1 VVKVFNS
8 LNETRGT
15 SNLIVLIGAIFPFVV
30 DLPIKSLGMMDQ
42 MNKATTA
49 MAYELLQDSENV
61 KGGSQSIKDR
71 SILGLLSKF
80 QLCVLPLVIDV
91 CTSVNGK
98 PEDATFKFVL
108 KEVVAQ
114 VRILS
119 YWSIVNQLIGYL
131 DCM

>member
-1 VVKVFNS
+1 MFNS
-8 LNETRGT
+8 LNEARGT
-15 SNLIVLIGAIFPFVV
+15 SNLVVLFGAIFPFFIN
-30 DLPIKSLGMMDQ
+30 LPTKSLRMLDQ
-42 MNKATTA
+42 MNKATSA

-80 QLCVLPLVIDV
+80 QLCMLPLIIDV
-91 CTSVNGK
+91 CILVNGK
-98 PEDATFKFVL
+98 TEDATFKLVP